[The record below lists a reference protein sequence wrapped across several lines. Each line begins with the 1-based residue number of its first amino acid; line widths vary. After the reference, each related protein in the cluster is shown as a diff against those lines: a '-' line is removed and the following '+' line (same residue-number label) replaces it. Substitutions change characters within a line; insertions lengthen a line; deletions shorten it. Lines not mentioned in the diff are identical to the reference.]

1 MKRHVASIH
10 GLNNG
15 KIIQAPT
22 PTSQP
27 SASGRNSAGLN
38 SSSHCGNA
46 FPFPPTISDSNPS
59 LNRTPMVPSS
69 YQIDPSS
76 TNTKKTNSST
86 STANQRYYCKF
97 PNCTSSFAYDK
108 DLIRHSKSHTE
119 GKAHQCPNCKKAFS
133 RKDAL
138 RRHVRSGLEK
148 GNKCAGTQV
157 GLTSRGTTDP
167 HSINEKEKGK
177 GKGKKRGI
185 EETITQG
192 VGVGDDGDEEE
203 EELELESP
211 RNDKTDQLEL
221 EEMIRQ
227 NQMRESRS
235 NTHYSNQS
243 GSTATS
249 LPFHHQRSGSSS
261 NLSNHS
267 NSKSSQSYPT
277 SGSTINNT
285 IKNKLSHSSATLNSY
300 VSSSPM
306 DLISSKETLIPEN
319 GNQVNNYGSQSQF
332 HSWRT
337 TQPQVFYCPYPG
349 CNSVFR
355 LPEDLGFHAQNHP
368 SRGRYEAEMKSR
380 NQNQNQNHGSEFNFG
395 SSPEK
400 RMMNQE
406 EGRERERE
414 RSIFY
419 HQSSSSSSIPTSS
432 NEISFFSGNG
442 SGSNSNDGRFSTSRP
457 PSSSG
462 RNQENAFLLPP
473 LKRFRTFS
481 SVSSSS
487 SSGFNS
493 PNTTTNPY
501 ERPLSSSSSSSH
513 QQRSR
518 DQVFG
523 MPSNPSDPNV
533 NAQDDTVATD
543 EDSNNHCKGC
553 SRRFSRKDSL
563 LRHWRKVKGCGN
575 LALDGDSGDHQTM
588 NLGPSSTAEV
598 DGEGQEDDDELEL
611 DQLDQ

>member
-1 MKRHVASIH
+1 MNDSHAQQPSTLDPAATIKSTLAQRRGYGRIKERSWQSPAIIAGQEQVEVECRSDRGADGGSDPNQSNSGHAAAFNTHHTRPTSSPRNDNPNNNNYYQPSTSSSSTHSENYNGGGSNESPRFLPLPSPSRVASASAGGRHSHSHSHSSIHDLLNGIDSITPISDPSTTPNQELGGGGVGFKSQDQTTTASSSTPNSNSRHQCTIGNCHKDFTRLHDLKRHVASIH

-27 SASGRNSAGLN
+27 SASGSNSA
-38 SSSHCGNA
+38 
-46 FPFPPTISDSNPS
+46 
-59 LNRTPMVPSS
+59 
-69 YQIDPSS
+69 
-76 TNTKKTNSST
+76 
-86 STANQRYYCKF
+86 
-97 PNCTSSFAYDK
+97 
-108 DLIRHSKSHTE
+108 

-227 NQMRESRS
+227 NQLRESRS

-319 GNQVNNYGSQSQF
+319 GNQVVIPSSDYLKIWGF
-332 HSWRT
+332 T
-337 TQPQVFYCPYPG
+337 LKIILV
-349 CNSVFR
+349 
-355 LPEDLGFHAQNHP
+355 EDLIQMMVDSQLP
-368 SRGRYEAEMKSR
+368 DLLLLWSKSR
-380 NQNQNQNHGSEFNFG
+380 ECFSFTSFEEIQDFLFG
-395 SSPEK
+395 V
-400 RMMNQE
+400 
-406 EGRERERE
+406 
-414 RSIFY
+414 
-419 HQSSSSSSIPTSS
+419 
-432 NEISFFSGNG
+432 FF
-442 SGSNSNDGRFSTSRP
+442 F
-457 PSSSG
+457 
-462 RNQENAFLLPP
+462 F
-473 LKRFRTFS
+473 
-481 SVSSSS
+481 
-487 SSGFNS
+487 SGFNS

-543 EDSNNHCKGC
+543 EDSNNHCKG
-553 SRRFSRKDSL
+553 
-563 LRHWRKVKGCGN
+563 
-575 LALDGDSGDHQTM
+575 
-588 NLGPSSTAEV
+588 PSSTAEV